1 MRLEDTQT
9 KDRIILL
16 LKKSG
21 GLTAEQLS
29 KKIGITPMGI
39 RQHLLALER
48 KGIVNYEARKHGIG
62 RPIFIY
68 KLTVKADDLFPKHYH
83 GFALDMLKDLES
95 LDGRAKINELLRL
108 RKERL
113 LKEKSALLKG
123 AGGLA
128 GKLKV
133 LAGMLDE
140 EGYIMD
146 TREDGEGFVLTSYN
160 CPLSKVAGSYGE
172 VCQYEHELISE
183 LLGGNVSK
191 LSSIQT
197 GHDSCSFRV
206 CSL

>member
-1 MRLEDTQT
+1 MRLEDAQT
-9 KDRIILL
+9 KDRIILF

-68 KLTVKADDLFPKHYH
+68 KLTVKADDLFPKRYH

-128 GKLKV
+128 GKLKA

>member
-1 MRLEDTQT
+1 MRLEDAQT
-9 KDRIILL
+9 KDRIILF

-68 KLTVKADDLFPKHYH
+68 KLTVKADDLFPKRYH

-128 GKLKV
+128 GKLKA

-206 CSL
+206 CGL